1 VTTPAAAPATSTQLR
16 VRLRPDGQVA
26 SETAVLDPLGA
37 WRVLGCTR
45 HNGVSVAFV
54 RAEIA
59 GACWVALVPTAHLE
73 PGRRGPLVTLER
85 QGQPGQDP
93 LVGWAHFC

>member
-1 VTTPAAAPATSTQLR
+1 VAAPAAAPATSTRLR

-26 SETAVLDPLGA
+26 SETSVLDLLCA
-37 WRVLGCTR
+37 WRVVGCTR

-73 PGRRGPLVTLER
+73 PVGQGPLVTVER

-93 LVGWAHFC
+93 LVAWAHFC